1 MLRLLLAFAVTLVL
15 GLGTSYAQE
24 HQKKP
29 PERQHKSVDEI
40 FKEKDTNQDGK
51 LSKEE
56 FLKGVPEERKAGAEK
71 RFAAMDTN
79 KDGFVTKEEMKAAFE
94 KMKERRE
101 KKEKDKK

>member
-1 MLRLLLAFAVTLVL
+1 MLRFLLAFAVTLVL

-24 HQKKP
+24 PQKKP

-56 FLKGVPEERKAGAEK
+56 FLKGATDKRKEAMEK
-71 RFAAMDTN
+71 RFTAMDTN
-79 KDGFVTKEEMKAAFE
+79 KDGSVTKEEMKAAFE